1 MDRRVSRRA
10 RLGDRTLWLNKYVA
24 GYPCLA
30 EVLEVSDEGLL
41 IRTIREPS
49 NREKGFT
56 LEFEIPGSQH
66 RMWLWAELVRSEG
79 TLQALRITHA
89 DLLERAQ
96 LRQLVRWR
104 EAA

>member
-1 MDRRVSRRA
+1 MDRRVTRRA
-10 RLGDRTLWLNKYVA
+10 RLDGGTLWLNKYVA

-30 EVLEVSDEGLL
+30 EVIEVSDGGLL

-49 NREKGFT
+49 TRESGFT
-56 LEFEIPGSQH
+56 LEFEIPGSSH
-66 RMWLWAELVRSEG
+66 RMWLWAELVRTEG
-79 TLQALRITHA
+79 ALQALRITHA